1 MKNCKKIPKIGHFP
15 DFFVRILYFPKRPK
29 NILKINL
36 SGSGTQQGMDLN
48 QMHMQNL
55 QQQQQ
60 QFQHQLQ
67 QQQLQHQHS
76 MSGFMHPSMQ
86 GIFIMPPSKKWQF
99 NFWQFLLGIN
109 DRMYIWILV
118 PFPFPLFPGF
128 PGANPGAFPNPL
140 ANMPPFPI
148 PQDMSGSALSQIIS
162 LLSPRI
168 EVLGCSRQK

>member
-1 MKNCKKIPKIGHFP
+1 
-15 DFFVRILYFPKRPK
+15 
-29 NILKINL
+29 
-36 SGSGTQQGMDLN
+36 
-48 QMHMQNL
+48 MHMQNL

-86 GIFIMPPSKKWQF
+86 GKFFTLIILTLEKNESFIFDIF
-99 NFWQFLLGIN
+99 FLGIY

-128 PGANPGAFPNPL
+128 PGANPGAFNPL
-140 ANMPPFPI
+140 TNMPPFPI
-148 PQDMSGSALSQIIS
+148 PQDMSGSALSQIIL
-162 LLSPRI
+162 LLSPRT
-168 EVLGCSRQK
+168 